1 MDSSAAVV
9 HSKSLSGFHHLETLN
24 SYSQFKLSMKFS
36 MDSAAFHSARTH
48 THTHKSFAFFLREL
62 PTGKSSEHWP
72 AHTAIERR
80 ISNCC
85 SKAFGN
91 ERKKSSLVESA
102 GNAPVGRSSSG
113 ITRSSLKRTN
123 QGERTKEND
132 QGERTRERAKEREPE
147 TKSANTSI

>member
-91 ERKKSSLVESA
+91 EREKIESRRKRRQCPCRPKFEWHNKKFSQE
-102 GNAPVGRSSSG
+102 NEPGRENEG
-113 ITRSSLKRTN
+113 ERPGRTN
-123 QGERTKEND
+123 
-132 QGERTRERAKEREPE
+132 
-147 TKSANTSI
+147 